1 MTRRG
6 AWLLLALPLAGC
18 AYYNGMYNANR
29 FAHRAQKAQA
39 EGRTFEAQGYWAQAE
54 LRADTVIARHPE
66 SRYVDD
72 AQLIRGE
79 AMVVRGDCTGA
90 IPALEVASL
99 SRDSPKVAERAN
111 QLLGECRMAA
121 GDLARA
127 DIAWVEL
134 LSSPDTALRAE
145 AQLQHARVQRSLGDY
160 AGALATLGSQSGA
173 PADMERAAA
182 YAGLGDV
189 AHAQPLLDSALARQD
204 PTAPW
209 DSILAGLGRVD
220 LAVASGYAGRV
231 VRIPGLPPEARDQ
244 ILLADGLRLLR
255 VVPDSGLARLRQ
267 AADASP
273 VTKAALQARLV
284 LAEFTLSLADSLPDL
299 EAAREALQSLGEV
312 GGPSAMQALRYLQVL
327 DRARGYRDSV
337 PPGSPNGDL
346 ATFVVGEAVRDG
358 LPTPRVARQLFAA
371 VPAGWPASPYAPKAL
386 LALAAMEPDSAEAL
400 VQRIQAEYPES
411 PYLLLAE
418 GTVTPAV
425 LALEDSLLL
434 YAAGGAR
441 PAAPGRR
448 APAGNRPPA
457 GQRTE
462 DELK

>member
-1 MTRRG
+1 M
-6 AWLLLALPLAGC
+6 LVLMLALPLAGC

-29 FAHRAQKAQA
+29 YAHRAQKAQA

-66 SRYVDD
+66 SPYVDD

-79 AMVVRGDCTGA
+79 AMVTRGDCSGA

-99 SRDSPKVAERAN
+99 SRDSPKVADRAN
-111 QLLGECRMAA
+111 QLLGECRMAL
-121 GDLARA
+121 GEFVRA
-127 DIAWVEL
+127 DIAWVAL

-145 AQLQHARVQRSLGDY
+145 ARLQHARVQRSSGDY
-160 AGALATLGSQSGA
+160 AGALATLAGLSGP
-173 PADMERAAA
+173 PADAERAAA

-189 AHAQPLLDSALARQD
+189 AHALPLLDSALARAD
-204 PTAPW
+204 LAAPW
-209 DSILAGLGRVD
+209 DSILAGLGRAD
-220 LAVASGYAGRV
+220 LLVASGYAGRV
-231 VRIPGLPPEARDQ
+231 VRLPGLPAEARDQ
-244 ILLADGLRLLR
+244 VLLADGLRLLR
-255 VVPDSGLARLRQ
+255 VEPDSGLARLH
-267 AADASP
+267 AAAAASP
-273 VTKAALQARLV
+273 VTRPALRARLV
-284 LAEFTLSLADSLPDL
+284 LAEYTLALADSLPGL
-299 EAAREALQSLGEV
+299 EVARDALQSLGEI
-312 GGPSAMQALRYLQVL
+312 GGASSVQALRYLQVL

-337 PPGSPNGDL
+337 TPGAPNGDL
-346 ATFVVGEAVRDG
+346 ATFVMAEAVRDG
-358 LPTPRVARQLFAA
+358 LPSPRVARQLFAT
-371 VPAGWPASPYAPKAL
+371 VPTGWPTSPYAPKAL

-400 VQRIQAEYPES
+400 VQRIQSAYPDS

-457 GQRTE
+457 RQRTE